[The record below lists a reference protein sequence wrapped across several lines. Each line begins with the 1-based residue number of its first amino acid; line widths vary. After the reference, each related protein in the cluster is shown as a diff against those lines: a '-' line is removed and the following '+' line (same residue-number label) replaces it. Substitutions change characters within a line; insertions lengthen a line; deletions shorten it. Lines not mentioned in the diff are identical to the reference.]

1 MTRKTTVEVVQMLP
15 LGMLNAFLIIN
26 GSNVI
31 LVDTGLPNSEGKVEK
46 SLKKNGL
53 GWSNVRAIVLTHA
66 HIDHVGSAKQIQSL
80 TAAPIIAH
88 TGDLPYLQGGRP
100 LLRPTGPFGQLFE
113 KTGAIEKPFAS
124 FLPDLIFSS
133 ESLDLTEFGAPARIM
148 HTPGHTPGSISV
160 LIDDVQVI
168 AGDLAASGIFLG
180 GIALKNRPK
189 QPPFEED
196 PQQVAK
202 SLAALLSLGCTRFYL
217 GHGGP
222 LGADKIR
229 KHVAFLEMALA

>member
-1 MTRKTTVEVVQMLP
+1 MWGHEPGERWTSSPIVYENEIYVVADGDDVGFTRRAVTD
-15 LGMLNAFLIIN
+15 GDI
-26 GSNVI
+26 
-31 LVDTGLPNSEGKVEK
+31 VDVGPMSF
-46 SLKKNGL
+46 
-53 GWSNVRAIVLTHA
+53 AVL
-66 HIDHVGSAKQIQSL
+66 
-80 TAAPIIAH
+80 
-88 TGDLPYLQGGRP
+88 
-100 LLRPTGPFGQLFE
+100 
-113 KTGAIEKPFAS
+113 
-124 FLPDLIFSS
+124 
-133 ESLDLTEFGAPARIM
+133 